1 MPFKDNLLK
10 KIAIDRMA
18 QTVRRSLGPPE
29 SGRKTDKETMRR
41 LLEMGPYA
49 HRKERDLDL
58 FVHRDEKNPPKILVL
73 DNELALYQT
82 RISDVA
88 LRKSP
93 TIKEMVKI
101 RNIIKIL
108 NDKDVVIAKK
118 EAAIEI
124 IQKECIDLLDLS
136 FTKTEIDAIAHDG
149 AASLSQGYAD
159 GVVEALDL
167 FGELLAYRPPPK
179 AFKMSGFKII
189 GARTKSPKGE
199 VCYGPVVVFSL
210 IYNTLKL
217 SDDQIGS
224 FDKEKITAFHDIASG
239 KTDAAA
245 EGGAV
250 FEYLK
255 KAVMQKHLAA

>member
-10 KIAIDRMA
+10 KIAIDKMA
-18 QTVRRSLGPPE
+18 QTVRRSIGPPE
-29 SGRKTDKETMRR
+29 SGRKTDKETMRS
-41 LLEMGPYA
+41 LLETSPYT

-82 RISDVA
+82 SIPDVV

-108 NDKDVVIAKK
+108 NDKDVVVAKK
-118 EAAIEI
+118 DASIDI

-136 FTKTEIDAIAHDG
+136 FTKTEIDAIARDG
-149 AASLSQGYAD
+149 AASLSNGYAD
-159 GVVEALDL
+159 GVLEALSL
-167 FGELLAYRPPPK
+167 FGDLLEYRPPPK
-179 AFKMSGFKII
+179 AFKTSGFKII
-189 GARTKSPKGE
+189 GALAKIPQEE
-199 VCYGPVVVFSL
+199 VRYGPVVVYSL

-217 SDDQIGS
+217 IDAQFDR
-224 FDKEKITAFHDIASG
+224 FDKEQITCFHDVVSG
-239 KTDAAA
+239 KTNAAA
-245 EGGAV
+245 ESSAV

-255 KAVMQKHLAA
+255 KTVVQKHLAA

>member
-10 KIAIDRMA
+10 KIAIDKMA
-18 QTVRRSLGPPE
+18 QTVRRSIGPPE

-41 LLEMGPYA
+41 LLENSPYT

-58 FVHRDEKNPPKILVL
+58 FVHRDERNPHKILVL

-82 RISDVA
+82 SIPDVV

-108 NDKDVVIAKK
+108 NDKDVVAAKK
-118 EAAIEI
+118 EASIDI

-136 FTKTEIDAIAHDG
+136 FTKTEIDAIAQDG

-159 GVVEALDL
+159 GVLEALSL
-167 FGELLAYRPPPK
+167 FGELLEYRPPPK

-189 GARTKSPKGE
+189 GALAQSPKGE
-199 VCYGPVVVFSL
+199 LHYGPVVVFSL

-217 SDDQIGS
+217 IDARLDS
-224 FDKEKITAFHDIASG
+224 FDKEKIAYFHDIVSG
-239 KTDAAA
+239 KTNAAA

-255 KAVMQKHLAA
+255 KAVVQKHLAV